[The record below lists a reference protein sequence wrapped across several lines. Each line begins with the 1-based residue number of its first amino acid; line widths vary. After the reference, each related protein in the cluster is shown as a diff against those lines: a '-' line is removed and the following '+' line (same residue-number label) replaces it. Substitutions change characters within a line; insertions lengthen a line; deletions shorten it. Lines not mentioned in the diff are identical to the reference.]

1 MPFDG
6 TYFPAPT
13 PSDTGL
19 FPIWSRHGCR
29 LWFETRLRRD
39 PRGGANLLR
48 APHPADRDLVVA
60 GLLREAKGLISDPE
74 NWTRRTYR
82 SFGGQ
87 RCAVGALRA
96 AAKRLDDPSIAWS
109 AHALLIDVARSRG
122 FTNVETMNDRSSHAA
137 VLAVFDQAIRTAER
151 APAAR

>member
-13 PSDTGL
+13 PYDTGL

-29 LWFETRLRRD
+29 LWFDARLRRKKNLA
-39 PRGGANLLR
+39 PSLLR
-48 APHPADRDLVVA
+48 APLPTERDLAVA
-60 GLLREAKGLISDPE
+60 DLLRDAKALIDEPK

-96 AAKRLDDPSIAWS
+96 AAKRLNDPTIGWS
-109 AHALLIDVARSRG
+109 AHALLINVARSRG
-122 FTNVETMNDRSSHAA
+122 FTNVETMNDRSPQA
-137 VLAVFDQAIRTAER
+137 VVLSAFDQAIAMAER
-151 APAAR
+151 GIPAR

>member
-29 LWFETRLRRD
+29 LWFDARLRRSRLGD
-39 PRGGANLLR
+39 ALLR
-48 APHPADRDLVVA
+48 APMPADRGMEVA
-60 GLLREAKGLISDPE
+60 GLLREAKGMIGDPE

-137 VLAVFDQAIRTAER
+137 VLAAFDQAIRTAER
-151 APAAR
+151 SPAA